1 MNLKGAGEKSRL
13 FHRIPKVVFEFIAIF
28 SFYLSRVLSF
38 VNLVLWTNG
47 WMDGKTDRHN
57 EKENS
62 SAAKIK
68 MFFYLEY
75 FIWIE
80 MGTNFETLTDDEE
93 IRKTSV
99 SFCQCQLAISK
110 LYASIEKYERNV
122 IKKIDMSRQHAGEK
136 PGQPENTATATE
148 NKPRMKSN

>member
-1 MNLKGAGEKSRL
+1 
-13 FHRIPKVVFEFIAIF
+13 
-28 SFYLSRVLSF
+28 
-38 VNLVLWTNG
+38 
-47 WMDGKTDRHN
+47 MDGKTDRHN

-80 MGTNFETLTDDEE
+80 MGTNFETWTEDEE
-93 IRKTSV
+93 IRKTLV
-99 SFCQCQLAISK
+99 SCQLAIFE
-110 LYASIEKYERNV
+110 LYARIEKYERNV